1 MIHALNQGLK
11 CCLLL
16 LSCSLTNRCLTFT
29 HPLLCFVLSHS
40 ICLFSEKSG
49 LVHLSLGKLSQVKQG
64 DNDLMTMFNVVDG
77 KWKLFVE
84 HKRNTNYCV
93 VTIVAIVLQ
102 ATITDC
108 SFPSDC
114 LIT

>member
-1 MIHALNQGLK
+1 MQKLKLQGRLFSQYLLSMIHALNQGLK

-64 DNDLMTMFNVVDG
+64 DNDLMTMLWMENG
-77 KWKLFVE
+77 NSLLS
-84 HKRNTNYCV
+84 TNETR
-93 VTIVAIVLQ
+93 TIVLLQ
-102 ATITDC
+102 
-108 SFPSDC
+108 
-114 LIT
+114 L